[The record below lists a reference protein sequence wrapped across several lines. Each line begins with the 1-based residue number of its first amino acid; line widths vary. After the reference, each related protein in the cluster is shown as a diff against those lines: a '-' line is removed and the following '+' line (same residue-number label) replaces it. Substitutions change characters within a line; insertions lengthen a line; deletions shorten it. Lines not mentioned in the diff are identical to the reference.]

1 MASLREVVWDRAG
14 GCCEYCQL
22 PQSLTI
28 LPHALDHIISQQ
40 HGGATIE
47 SNLCLACALC
57 NAHKG
62 PNLAGIDPLQGRLVR
77 LFHPR
82 TDRGADHFHWRG
94 AILEGR
100 TDVGRTTVRVLA
112 INDADRV
119 LVRQLAIKA
128 RLLGPAKTE
137 DTQ

>member
-1 MASLREVVWDRAG
+1 MASLRQIVWDRAG
-14 GCCEYCQL
+14 GCCEYCQV
-22 PQSLTI
+22 PQLLTI
-28 LPHALDHIISQQ
+28 LPHALDHIVSQQ

-62 PNLAGIDPLQGRLVR
+62 PNVAGMDPLTQRLVR

-82 TDRGADHFHWRG
+82 TDRWADHFHWRS
-94 AILEGR
+94 AILEGQI
-100 TDVGRTTVRVLA
+100 DIGRTTVHVLA

-119 LVRQLAIKA
+119 LTRQLAIKA
-128 RLLGPAKTE
+128 RLFAPRSAE
-137 DTQ
+137 DT